1 MLIGLRILL
10 LLAILA
16 AGISF
21 LAYVFTKNP
30 AYIRYAR
37 NIIKVTLAFA
47 ALIAVIYL
55 AERLLLL

>member
-10 LLAILA
+10 LLAVMA

-21 LAYVFTKNP
+21 LAFVFTKNP

-37 NIIKVTLAFA
+37 NIIKVTLGFG

-55 AERLLLL
+55 AERLLFL